1 MPALTDL
8 EQFYVVEGTTAANTP
23 STTGS
28 VTSAAQPVSYSKA
41 AAFFSAIGDVAD
53 FYIFVLLIINLIL
66 TAIVLWKLFG
76 GSK

>member
-23 STTGS
+23 STTA
-28 VTSAAQPVSYSKA
+28 SAAQPVSYSKA
-41 AAFFSAIGDVAD
+41 AAFLAAVGDVAD
-53 FYIFVLLIINLIL
+53 FYIFILLIIELIL
-66 TAIVLWKLFG
+66 TIVIVWKLFR